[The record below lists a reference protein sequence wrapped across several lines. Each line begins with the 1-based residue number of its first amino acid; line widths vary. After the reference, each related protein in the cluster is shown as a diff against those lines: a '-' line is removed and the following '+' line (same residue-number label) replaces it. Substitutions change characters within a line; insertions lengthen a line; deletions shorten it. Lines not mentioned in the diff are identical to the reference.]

1 MTCAIYCR
9 LSREDA
15 EKIRESE
22 SIQNQKAML
31 ADYAAS
37 QGWEVGAVYCDEDY
51 SGADRDR
58 PGWNAMLAAA
68 ERREFQIVLCKTQ
81 SRFTRDMELVEKYL
95 HGLFP
100 LWGIRFVA
108 VVDHVDTDLKGN
120 KKARQING
128 LINEWYLEDL
138 SENIRAVFAQ
148 KRSAG
153 KYIGSIPA
161 YGYRKDPADHNHL
174 VVEPEAAEV
183 VRSIFS
189 LCLEG
194 FGKQKIAAL
203 LNERGIPSPSAYKRA
218 RGWTRGEAG
227 ADGWN
232 RTTVGRIL
240 RSELYT
246 GTMVQGTKRR
256 VSYKSKACAGVPK
269 EAWCRVEG
277 THEAIVDRA
286 SFDAAQALL
295 DRRTRSGGTGEPH
308 PLAGIARCADCGGPL
323 VKVSQLYKGV
333 RRSYLQCGRYASSR
347 PHPNCTR
354 HSVRLD
360 ALTGVVEERVRALV
374 RTRYRL
380 PSPERLLPP
389 GEAEARLRRERAE
402 ALELQNQIARRSRAL
417 ETLCLD
423 RADGLIG
430 REEFAGMSARFREE
444 RQALQARLDAL
455 EARMREAPP
464 EPPGL
469 LAKRAEA
476 LLRLDPMPRELLV
489 LLVDTVTVGERRPD
503 GTQEVSIRW
512 LL

>member
-15 EKIRESE
+15 EKVQESE

-31 ADYAAS
+31 AAYAAS

-108 VVDHVDTDLKGN
+108 VVDHVDTDLKGG

-148 KRSAG
+148 KRGAG
-153 KYIGSIPA
+153 KYLGSIPA

-174 VVEPEAAEV
+174 VIEPEAAGA
-183 VRSIFS
+183 VRTIFS

-203 LNERGIPSPSAYKRA
+203 LNERGIPSPAAYRRA
-218 RGWTRGEAG
+218 RGWIRNETGG
-227 ADGWN
+227 GLWN

-240 RSELYT
+240 RSELYV
-246 GTMVQGTKRR
+246 GTMVQGVKHR
-256 VSYKSKACAGVPK
+256 VSYKSKTCAAVPK

-286 SFDAAQALL
+286 SFDAVQALL

-308 PLAGIARCADCGGPL
+308 PLAGIARCAGCGGPL
-323 VKVSQLYKGV
+323 VKVSQLYKGK
-333 RRSYLQCGRYASSR
+333 RRSYLQCGLYASSR
-347 PHPNCTR
+347 SCPRCTR

-360 ALTGVVEERVRALV
+360 ALTGVVEERIRMLVRA
-374 RTRYRL
+374 RYRL
-380 PSPERLLPP
+380 SHPERLLPP
-389 GEAEARLRRERAE
+389 GEAEGSLRRERAE
-402 ALELQNQIARRSRAL
+402 AQDLRNQIARRMDALRAL
-417 ETLCLD
+417 YLD
-423 RADGLIG
+423 RVDGLIG
-430 REEFAGMSARFREE
+430 REEFSGMSARFREE
-444 RQALQARLDAL
+444 RQALEARLDAL

-464 EPPGL
+464 EPPGR
-469 LAKRAEA
+469 LAERAEA
-476 LLRLDPMPRELLV
+476 LLRLEPMPRELIA
-489 LLVDTVTVGERRPD
+489 LLVDSVSVGERQPD

-512 LL
+512 RL

>member
-1 MTCAIYCR
+1 MTWRDLLPAQPGGRGKNPGEREHPEPEGDAGR
-9 LSREDA
+9 LR
-15 EKIRESE
+15 R
-22 SIQNQKAML
+22 QPGL
-31 ADYAAS
+31 
-37 QGWEVGAVYCDEDY
+37 GGRRGLLRRGLF
-51 SGADRDR
+51 GADRDR

-81 SRFTRDMELVEKYL
+81 SRFTRDMGARGKI
-95 HGLFP
+95 P
-100 LWGIRFVA
+100 PRA
-108 VVDHVDTDLKGN
+108 VPAVGRPVRGGGGPRRHRPQGQQKG
-120 KKARQING
+120 RQING

-277 THEAIVDRA
+277 THEAIV
-286 SFDAAQALL
+286 
-295 DRRTRSGGTGEPH
+295 EP
-308 PLAGIARCADCGGPL
+308 
-323 VKVSQLYKGV
+323 GV
-333 RRSYLQCGRYASSR
+333 
-347 PHPNCTR
+347 
-354 HSVRLD
+354 
-360 ALTGVVEERVRALV
+360 
-374 RTRYRL
+374 
-380 PSPERLLPP
+380 
-389 GEAEARLRRERAE
+389 LRR
-402 ALELQNQIARRSRAL
+402 
-417 ETLCLD
+417 
-423 RADGLIG
+423 G
-430 REEFAGMSARFREE
+430 AGA
-444 RQALQARLDAL
+444 A
-455 EARMREAPP
+455 
-464 EPPGL
+464 
-469 LAKRAEA
+469 
-476 LLRLDPMPRELLV
+476 
-489 LLVDTVTVGERRPD
+489 
-503 GTQEVSIRW
+503 
-512 LL
+512 